1 MTAAKV
7 AKIGFLINPIAGM
20 GGRVGLKGTDG
31 LAASQALAK
40 GAAPQSEERARVCL
54 RYLLQKATDLQF
66 LTAGGRDGGECTCS
80 MRPHI

>member
-31 LAASQALAK
+31 LAAGQALAK
-40 GAAPQSEERARVCL
+40 GAAPQSEERAGVCL
-54 RYLLQKATDLQF
+54 HSLPGQLDNIQF
-66 LTAGGRDGGECTCS
+66 LTVGGE
-80 MRPHI
+80 MGENAI